1 MSNETRSLVEHLI
14 AMRGN
19 EAACRAQLDAAT
31 ARADE
36 LEPWLH
42 AFAYRP
48 ARIAPDPRAAA
59 LPLAGLPVGVKDL
72 IDTADMPT
80 TYGSPIYRDH
90 RPVAD
95 AAIVARIREA
105 GGVVFGKTV
114 STEFAWR
121 HPGPTVNPWNPAHT
135 PGGSSSGSAA
145 AVAAGIVPLAI
156 GTQTVGSVIRPAAY
170 CGVVGYKPSF
180 GRVPR
185 DGVHPLSA
193 SLDHVGFFARSVEGV
208 ALAHALFV
216 DARADAIATQAAWSA
231 YFPAERPAGK
241 LGVLRT
247 PFDDRLSDTQRRNFD
262 ASLAQL
268 EAAGATL
275 VDVTF
280 GADLA
285 QVVEALHVILRVD
298 AFRAIGPVA
307 ARQRDLVSAPML
319 ALIDEGAAMPDAR
332 YRDALALQAQL
343 RDESAALMSDCDALL
358 TVPAPG
364 VAPAGLGDTGDA
376 TFCAP
381 WSLIGV
387 PAVTVPSGWTGEN
400 LPLGFQVVGAFGA
413 DLPTLRAAAWVES
426 VIGAQRP
433 AAEVGAAQAQQ

>member
-1 MSNETRSLVEHLI
+1 MSNETRFLVEHLI
-14 AMRGN
+14 ATRGD
-19 EAACRAQLDAAT
+19 EAACRARLAAAT

-36 LEPWLH
+36 VEPWLH
-42 AFAYRP
+42 AFTYRP
-48 ARIAPDPRAAA
+48 AHLALGDAAA
-59 LPLAGLPVGVKDL
+59 LPLAGLPIGVKDL

-90 RPVAD
+90 RPTAD

-105 GGVVFGKTV
+105 GGIVFGKTV

-145 AVAAGIVPLAI
+145 AVAAGIVPLAL

-180 GRVPR
+180 GKVPR
-185 DGVHPLSA
+185 DGVHPLSS

-216 DARADAIATQAAWSA
+216 DGRTDAIATTAAWSE
-231 YFPAERPAGK
+231 YFAAQPPTGR

-247 PFDDRLSDTQRRNFD
+247 PFDGLISAAQRHNFD
-262 ASLAQL
+262 ASIAQL
-268 EAAGATL
+268 QAAGATL
-275 VDVTF
+275 VEVAFD
-280 GADLA
+280 ADLTRA
-285 QVVEALHVILRVD
+285 LEALHVILRVE

-307 ARQRDLVSAPML
+307 ARQRELVSAPML
-319 ALIDEGAAMPDAR
+319 ALIDEGEAMPDAQ
-332 YRDALALQAQL
+332 YRDALALQARL
-343 RDESAALMSDCDALL
+343 RGESAALMAGCDALL

-364 VAPAGLGDTGDA
+364 VAPEGQNDTGDP

-381 WSLIGV
+381 WSLIGT
-387 PAVTVPSGWTGEN
+387 PAINVPSGWADGN
-400 LPLGFQVVGAFGA
+400 LPLGFQVIGALGT
-413 DLPTLRAAAWVES
+413 DLPTLRTAAWIES
-426 VIGAQRP
+426 VIGAAREPEQR
-433 AAEVGAAQAQQ
+433 